1 MKLSA
6 PKMVTFLICL
16 VAFVV
21 GLLAVQGIIGG
32 IGFGIYLVYGAFVL
46 LAISCLLKGI

>member
-21 GLLAVQGIIGG
+21 GLLAVQGIIGL
-32 IGFGIYLVYGAFVL
+32 GFGIYLVYGAFVL